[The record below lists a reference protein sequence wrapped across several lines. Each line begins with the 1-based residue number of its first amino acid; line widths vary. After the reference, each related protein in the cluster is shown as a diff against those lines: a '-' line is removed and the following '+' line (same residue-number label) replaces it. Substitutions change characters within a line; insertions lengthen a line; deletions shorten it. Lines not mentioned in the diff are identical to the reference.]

1 MKDEI
6 ERMKVLLGLHFFI
19 QERLF
24 NHSKNGYITR
34 KNAIIVIRRSHN
46 ISKSMC
52 PIVLKGMEILGLI
65 EEDGKYIKVNK
76 PKESKEELIF
86 EFKKKLKL
94 I

>member
-6 ERMKVLLGLHFFI
+6 ERMKVL
-19 QERLF
+19 
-24 NHSKNGYITR
+24 
-34 KNAIIVIRRSHN
+34 
-46 ISKSMC
+46 
-52 PIVLKGMEILGLI
+52 LI